1 MDKTVFLS
9 CRNSSSFLGMKLP
22 LMEITQRA
30 LSSSSSVCVMVLM
43 CDDVKGLG
51 AMPVLTHISCILA
64 LSEVLLIGDELCEVK
79 PIQKFLTMS
88 AISGQCVY
96 GTNAGPPLS
105 SIKLTRGH
113 SYGFSLFNLVRC
125 PMSPPPSVRP
135 NWKGRKRRPRMPFR
149 GR

>member
-1 MDKTVFLS
+1 
-9 CRNSSSFLGMKLP
+9 MKLP

-79 PIQKFLTMS
+79 PIPKFLTWPRFQLSVS
-88 AISGQCVY
+88 AY
-96 GTNAGPPLS
+96 GTNAGPPLC
-105 SIKLTRGH
+105 
-113 SYGFSLFNLVRC
+113 V
-125 PMSPPPSVRP
+125 
-135 NWKGRKRRPRMPFR
+135 
-149 GR
+149 